1 MMMYIVIRGDIG
13 VIEDIDEEI
22 DLDELEEKLQNRLDE
37 EVSELKFL
45 VEEKRKIGSVDNL
58 GEIIKET
65 VWEQF
70 LNQIAI
76 VAGEDFIKENRN
88 LTLNLSN
95 EAHIQT
101 TENFIKGNIAIHNN
115 YIDYKERYDDWNE
128 NFQKDLNGNI
138 ITHTTRAGKEEN
150 TLVRG
155 ARNIFDKNRPTGLS
169 SDNIDMDHTISA
181 GEIIR
186 DPKANA
192 HMSKKE
198 QVEFANSEVN
208 LNKMNASLNRS
219 KGDKSVSDWLDN
231 PNSNGQKPKEIFN
244 ISSDDESKLREKDF
258 KAREEYKKI
267 KDSAEEKSMILGKK
281 SQKEEAFK
289 VTGKALRAVFMQLL
303 AELIKEIIAK
313 LVKWFKS
320 VKKSLSTLLE
330 SLKEAI
336 HSFIGK
342 LKTHL
347 INAGIAI
354 VSTIAT
360 AIIGPIFVTIKKVWM
375 ILQKG
380 WNSLKEAI
388 EYIRNPENKNKPVGI
403 LFMEVGKIIIAGL
416 TGIGALVVG
425 DKIEKG
431 LRTIPIFAKEIPLI
445 GSLANILGIF
455 FGAIIAGIIGAIAIN
470 FIQVQVEKCLKME
483 NVDLQIRKGNEIL
496 NLQSQVQ
503 AVSEVKLGY
512 HKNRVAQEVYDR
524 HMGAA
529 NEMKTMIENI
539 SNNCQVDDNINE
551 NLSDIDSMLNSLKD
565 E

>member
-1 MMMYIVIRGDIG
+1 M
-13 VIEDIDEEI
+13 IEDIDEEI
-22 DLDELEEKLQNRLDE
+22 DLDELEEKIQSRLDE

-45 VEEKRKIGSVDNL
+45 VEEKEKIGSVDNL
-58 GEIIKET
+58 GEIIKDT

-101 TENFIKGNIAIHNN
+101 TENFVKGNIAIHNN

-138 ITHTTRAGKEEN
+138 ITHTTRTGKEEN

-208 LNKMNASLNRS
+208 LNKMSASLNRS

-244 ISSDDESKLREKDF
+244 ISLAEESKLREKDF

-267 KDSAEEKSMILGKK
+267 KNEAEEKSMILGRK

-320 VKKSLSTLLE
+320 AKKALNTLLE

-336 HSFIGK
+336 NSFIGK

-347 INAGIAI
+347 INAGNTI

-360 AIIGPIFVTIKKVWM
+360 AIIGPIFNTIKKVWM

-416 TGIGALVVG
+416 TGIGALVLG
-425 DKIEKG
+425 DVIEKG
-431 LRTIPIFAKEIPLI
+431 LMTIPIFAIEIPLI

-524 HMGAA
+524 HIGAA

>member
-1 MMMYIVIRGDIG
+1 M
-13 VIEDIDEEI
+13 IEDIDEEI

-37 EVSELKFL
+37 EVLELKFL

>member
-1 MMMYIVIRGDIG
+1 M
-13 VIEDIDEEI
+13 IEDIDEEI

-45 VEEKRKIGSVDNL
+45 VEEKKKIGSVDNL

-88 LTLNLSN
+88 LTLDLSN

-101 TENFIKGNIAIHNN
+101 TENFVKGNIAIHNS

-138 ITHTTRAGKEEN
+138 ITHTTRTGKEEN

-155 ARNIFDKNRPTGLS
+155 ARNIFDKNRPTGLL

-186 DPKANA
+186 DPEANA

-267 KDSAEEKSMILGKK
+267 KNEAEEKSMILGRK

-289 VTGKALRAVFMQLL
+289 ITGKVLRAVFMQLL
-303 AELIKEIIAK
+303 SELIKEIIAK

-320 VKKSLSTLLE
+320 DKKALNTLLE

-336 HSFIGK
+336 NSFIGK
-342 LKTHL
+342 LETHL
-347 INAGIAI
+347 INAGKTI

-388 EYIRNPENKNKPVGI
+388 EYIRNPENKNKPIGI

-416 TGIGALVVG
+416 TGIGALVLG
-425 DKIEKG
+425 DVIEKG
-431 LRTIPIFAKEIPLI
+431 LMTIPIFAIQIPLI
-445 GSLANILGIF
+445 GSLANVLGIF

-483 NVDLQIRKGNEIL
+483 NVDLQIIKGNEIL

-503 AVSEVKLGY
+503 AVSEVRFGY
-512 HKNRVAQEVYDR
+512 HKNKVAQEVYDR
-524 HMGAA
+524 HMIAA
-529 NEMKTMIENI
+529 MEMKTAI
-539 SNNCQVDDNINE
+539 DNINE
-551 NLSDIDSMLNSLKD
+551 NLADIDSMLNSLKD

>member
-1 MMMYIVIRGDIG
+1 M
-13 VIEDIDEEI
+13 IEDIDEEI

-45 VEEKRKIGSVDNL
+45 VEEKKKIGSVDNL

-101 TENFIKGNIAIHNN
+101 TENFVKGNIAIHNN
-115 YIDYKERYDDWNE
+115 YIDYKERYDGWNE

-138 ITHTTRAGKEEN
+138 ITHTTRTGKEEN
-150 TLVRG
+150 TLARG

-267 KDSAEEKSMILGKK
+267 KDSAEEKSMILGRK

-320 VKKSLSTLLE
+320 AKKALNTLLE

-336 HSFIGK
+336 NSFIVK

-347 INAGIAI
+347 INAGNTI

-360 AIIGPIFVTIKKVWM
+360 AIIGPIFNTIKKVWM

-416 TGIGALVVG
+416 TGIGALVLG
-425 DKIEKG
+425 DVIEKG
-431 LRTIPIFAKEIPLI
+431 LMTIPIFAIEIPLI

-503 AVSEVKLGY
+503 AVSEVKFGY

-529 NEMKTMIENI
+529 NEMKTMIDNI

>member
-1 MMMYIVIRGDIG
+1 M
-13 VIEDIDEEI
+13 IEDIDDEI
-22 DLDELEEKLQNRLDE
+22 DLDELEEKIQSRLDE

-45 VEEKRKIGSVDNL
+45 VEEKEKIGSVDNL
-58 GEIIKET
+58 GEIIKDT

-101 TENFIKGNIAIHNN
+101 TENFVKGNIAIHNN

-138 ITHTTRAGKEEN
+138 ITHTTRTGKEEN

-208 LNKMNASLNRS
+208 LNKMSVSLNRS

-244 ISSDDESKLREKDF
+244 ISLAEESKLREKDF

-267 KDSAEEKSMILGKK
+267 KNEAEEKSMILGRK

-320 VKKSLSTLLE
+320 AKKALNTLLE

-336 HSFIGK
+336 NSFIGK

-347 INAGIAI
+347 INAGNTI

-360 AIIGPIFVTIKKVWM
+360 AIIGPIFNTIKKVWM

-416 TGIGALVVG
+416 TGIGALVLG
-425 DKIEKG
+425 DVIEKG
-431 LRTIPIFAKEIPLI
+431 LMTIPIFAIEIPLI

-524 HMGAA
+524 HIGAA
-529 NEMKTMIENI
+529 NEMKTIIENI

>member
-1 MMMYIVIRGDIG
+1 M
-13 VIEDIDEEI
+13 IEDIDEEI

-45 VEEKRKIGSVDNL
+45 VEEKKKIGSVDNL

-88 LTLNLSN
+88 LTLDLSN

-101 TENFIKGNIAIHNN
+101 TENFVKGNIAIHNS

-138 ITHTTRAGKEEN
+138 ITHTTRTGKEEN

-155 ARNIFDKNRPTGLS
+155 ARNIFDKNRPTGLL

-445 GSLANILGIF
+445 GSLANVLGIF

-503 AVSEVKLGY
+503 AVSEVRFGY
-512 HKNRVAQEVYDR
+512 HKNKVAQEVYDR
-524 HMGAA
+524 HMIAA
-529 NEMKTMIENI
+529 MEMKTAIDNI
-539 SNNCQVDDNINE
+539 GDNCQANDNINE
-551 NLSDIDSMLNSLKD
+551 NLADIDSMLNSLKD

>member
-1 MMMYIVIRGDIG
+1 M
-13 VIEDIDEEI
+13 IEDIDEEI

-45 VEEKRKIGSVDNL
+45 VEEKKKIGSVDNL

-88 LTLNLSN
+88 LTLDLSN

-101 TENFIKGNIAIHNN
+101 TENFVKGNIAIHNS

-138 ITHTTRAGKEEN
+138 ITHTTRTGKEEN

-155 ARNIFDKNRPTGLS
+155 ARNIFDKNRPTGLL

-445 GSLANILGIF
+445 GSLANVLGIF

-483 NVDLQIRKGNEIL
+483 NVDLQIIKGNEIL

-503 AVSEVKLGY
+503 AVSEVRFGY
-512 HKNRVAQEVYDR
+512 HKNKVAQEVYDR
-524 HMGAA
+524 HMIAA
-529 NEMKTMIENI
+529 MEMKTAIDNI
-539 SNNCQVDDNINE
+539 GDNCQANDNINE
-551 NLSDIDSMLNSLKD
+551 NLADIDSMLNSLKD

>member
-1 MMMYIVIRGDIG
+1 M
-13 VIEDIDEEI
+13 IEDIDEEI

-45 VEEKRKIGSVDNL
+45 VEEKKKIGSVDNL
-58 GEIIKET
+58 GEIIKDT

-88 LTLNLSN
+88 LTLDLSN

-101 TENFIKGNIAIHNN
+101 TENFVKGNIAIHNS

-138 ITHTTRAGKEEN
+138 ITHTTRTGKEEN

-169 SDNIDMDHTISA
+169 SDNIDIDHTISA

-186 DPKANA
+186 DPEANA

-347 INAGIAI
+347 INAGNAI

-360 AIIGPIFVTIKKVWM
+360 AIIGPIFATIKKVWM
-375 ILQKG
+375 ILKKG

-388 EYIRNPENKNKPVGI
+388 EYIRNPENKNKPIGI

-416 TGIGALVVG
+416 TGIGALVLG
-425 DKIEKG
+425 DVIEKG
-431 LRTIPIFAKEIPLI
+431 LMTIPIFAIQIPLI
-445 GSLANILGIF
+445 GSLANVLGIF

-483 NVDLQIRKGNEIL
+483 NVDLQIIKGNEIL

-503 AVSEVKLGY
+503 AVSEVRFGY
-512 HKNRVAQEVYDR
+512 HKNKVAQEVYDR
-524 HMGAA
+524 HMIAA
-529 NEMKTMIENI
+529 MEMKTAIDNI
-539 SNNCQVDDNINE
+539 GDNCQANDNINE
-551 NLSDIDSMLNSLKD
+551 NLADIDSMLNSLKD

>member
-1 MMMYIVIRGDIG
+1 M
-13 VIEDIDEEI
+13 IEDIDEEI

-45 VEEKRKIGSVDNL
+45 VEEKKKIGSVDNL

-101 TENFIKGNIAIHNN
+101 TENFVKGNIAIHNN
-115 YIDYKERYDDWNE
+115 YIDYKERYDGWNE

-138 ITHTTRAGKEEN
+138 ITHTTRTGKEEN
-150 TLVRG
+150 TLARG

-169 SDNIDMDHTISA
+169 SDNIDMDYTISA

-330 SLKEAI
+330 SLKESI

-347 INAGIAI
+347 INAGKTI

-360 AIIGPIFVTIKKVWM
+360 AIIGPIFITIKKVWM

-388 EYIRNPENKNKPVGI
+388 EYIRNPENKNKPIGI

-416 TGIGALVVG
+416 TGIGALVLG
-425 DKIEKG
+425 DVIEKG
-431 LRTIPIFAKEIPLI
+431 LMTIPIFAIQIPLI
-445 GSLANILGIF
+445 GSLANVLGIF

-483 NVDLQIRKGNEIL
+483 NVDLQIIKGNEIL

-503 AVSEVKLGY
+503 AVSEVRFGY
-512 HKNRVAQEVYDR
+512 HKNKVAQEVYDR
-524 HMGAA
+524 HMIAA
-529 NEMKTMIENI
+529 MEMKTAIDNI
-539 SNNCQVDDNINE
+539 GDNCQVNDNINE
-551 NLSDIDSMLNSLKD
+551 NLADIDSMLNSLKD

>member
-1 MMMYIVIRGDIG
+1 M
-13 VIEDIDEEI
+13 IEDIDEEI

-45 VEEKRKIGSVDNL
+45 VEEKKKIGSVDNL
-58 GEIIKET
+58 GEIIKDI

-88 LTLNLSN
+88 LTLDLSN

-101 TENFIKGNIAIHNN
+101 TENFVKGNIAIHNS

-138 ITHTTRAGKEEN
+138 ITHTTRTGKEEN
-150 TLVRG
+150 TLARG

-169 SDNIDMDHTISA
+169 SDNIDIDHTISA

-186 DPKANA
+186 DPEANA

-267 KDSAEEKSMILGKK
+267 KNEAEEKSMILGRK

-289 VTGKALRAVFMQLL
+289 ITGKVLRAVFMQLL
-303 AELIKEIIAK
+303 SELIKEIIAK

-320 VKKSLSTLLE
+320 DKKALNTLLE

-336 HSFIGK
+336 NSFIGK
-342 LKTHL
+342 LETHL
-347 INAGIAI
+347 INAGKTI

-388 EYIRNPENKNKPVGI
+388 EYIRNPENKNKPIGI
-403 LFMEVGKIIIAGL
+403 LFMEVGNIIIAGL
-416 TGIGALVVG
+416 TGIGALVLG
-425 DKIEKG
+425 DVIEKR
-431 LRTIPIFAKEIPLI
+431 LMTIPIFAKDIPLI
-445 GSLANILGIF
+445 GSLANVLGIF

-483 NVDLQIRKGNEIL
+483 NVDLQIIKGNEIL

-503 AVSEVKLGY
+503 AVSEVRFGY
-512 HKNRVAQEVYDR
+512 HKNKVAQEVYDR
-524 HMGAA
+524 HMIAA
-529 NEMKTMIENI
+529 MEMKTAIDNI
-539 SNNCQVDDNINE
+539 GDNCQANDNINE
-551 NLSDIDSMLNSLKD
+551 NLADIDSMLNSLKD

>member
-1 MMMYIVIRGDIG
+1 M
-13 VIEDIDEEI
+13 IEDIDEEI

-45 VEEKRKIGSVDNL
+45 VEEKKKIGSVDNL

-88 LTLNLSN
+88 LTLDLSN

-101 TENFIKGNIAIHNN
+101 TENFVKGNIAIHNN
-115 YIDYKERYDDWNE
+115 YIDYKERYDGWNE

-138 ITHTTRAGKEEN
+138 ITHTTRTGKEEN
-150 TLVRG
+150 TLARG

-336 HSFIGK
+336 HSFIEK

-347 INAGIAI
+347 INAGNAI

-360 AIIGPIFVTIKKVWM
+360 AIIGLIFATIKKVWM

-388 EYIRNPENKNKPVGI
+388 EYIINPENKNKPIGI

-416 TGIGALVVG
+416 TGIGALVLG
-425 DKIEKG
+425 DVIEKG
-431 LRTIPIFAKEIPLI
+431 LMTIPIFAIQIPLI
-445 GSLANILGIF
+445 GSLANVLGIF

-483 NVDLQIRKGNEIL
+483 NVDLQIIKGNEIL

-503 AVSEVKLGY
+503 AVSEVRFGY
-512 HKNRVAQEVYDR
+512 HKNKVAQEVYDR

>member
-1 MMMYIVIRGDIG
+1 M
-13 VIEDIDEEI
+13 IEDIDEEI
-22 DLDELEEKLQNRLDE
+22 DLDELEEKIQSRLDE

-45 VEEKRKIGSVDNL
+45 VEEKEKIGSVDNL
-58 GEIIKET
+58 GEIIKDT

-101 TENFIKGNIAIHNN
+101 TENFVKGNIAIHNN

-138 ITHTTRAGKEEN
+138 ITHTTRTGKEEN

-208 LNKMNASLNRS
+208 LNKMSASLNRS

-231 PNSNGQKPKEIFN
+231 PNSNGQKPKEILK
-244 ISSDDESKLREKDF
+244 ISLAEESKLREKDF

-267 KDSAEEKSMILGKK
+267 KNEAEEKSMILGRR

-320 VKKSLSTLLE
+320 AKKALNTLLE

-336 HSFIGK
+336 NSFIVK

-347 INAGIAI
+347 INAGNTI

-360 AIIGPIFVTIKKVWM
+360 AIIGPIFNTIKKVWM

-416 TGIGALVVG
+416 TGIGALVLG
-425 DKIEKG
+425 DVIEKG
-431 LRTIPIFAKEIPLI
+431 LMTIPIFAIQIPLI

-524 HMGAA
+524 HIGAA
-529 NEMKTMIENI
+529 NEMKTMIDNI

>member
-1 MMMYIVIRGDIG
+1 M
-13 VIEDIDEEI
+13 IEDIDEEI

-45 VEEKRKIGSVDNL
+45 VEEKEKIGSVDNL

-101 TENFIKGNIAIHNN
+101 TENFVKGNIAIHNN

-138 ITHTTRAGKEEN
+138 ITHTTRTGKEEN

-289 VTGKALRAVFMQLL
+289 LTGKALRAVFMQLL

>member
-1 MMMYIVIRGDIG
+1 M
-13 VIEDIDEEI
+13 IENIDEEI

-45 VEEKRKIGSVDNL
+45 VEEKKKIGSVDNL

-88 LTLNLSN
+88 LTLDLSN

-101 TENFIKGNIAIHNN
+101 TENFVKGNIAIHNS

-138 ITHTTRAGKEEN
+138 ITHTTRTGKEEN

-320 VKKSLSTLLE
+320 IKKSLSTLLE

-347 INAGIAI
+347 INAGNAI
-354 VSTIAT
+354 ISTIAT
-360 AIIGPIFVTIKKVWM
+360 AIIGPIFATIKKVWM

-388 EYIRNPENKNKPVGI
+388 EYIRNPENKNKPIGI

-416 TGIGALVVG
+416 TGIGALVLG
-425 DKIEKG
+425 DVIEKG
-431 LRTIPIFAKEIPLI
+431 LMTIPIFAIQIPLI
-445 GSLANILGIF
+445 GSLANVLGIF

-483 NVDLQIRKGNEIL
+483 NVDLQIIKGNEIL

-503 AVSEVKLGY
+503 AVSEVRFGY
-512 HKNRVAQEVYDR
+512 HKNKVAQEVYDR
-524 HMGAA
+524 HMIAA
-529 NEMKTMIENI
+529 MEMKTAIDNI
-539 SNNCQVDDNINE
+539 GDNCQANDNINE
-551 NLSDIDSMLNSLKD
+551 NLADIDSMLNSLKD

>member
-1 MMMYIVIRGDIG
+1 M
-13 VIEDIDEEI
+13 
-22 DLDELEEKLQNRLDE
+22 
-37 EVSELKFL
+37 
-45 VEEKRKIGSVDNL
+45 
-58 GEIIKET
+58 
-65 VWEQF
+65 
-70 LNQIAI
+70 
-76 VAGEDFIKENRN
+76 
-88 LTLNLSN
+88 
-95 EAHIQT
+95 
-101 TENFIKGNIAIHNN
+101 
-115 YIDYKERYDDWNE
+115 
-128 NFQKDLNGNI
+128 
-138 ITHTTRAGKEEN
+138 
-150 TLVRG
+150 VRG

-231 PNSNGQKPKEIFN
+231 SNSNGQKPKEIFN

>member
-1 MMMYIVIRGDIG
+1 M
-13 VIEDIDEEI
+13 IEDIDEEI
-22 DLDELEEKLQNRLDE
+22 DLDELEEKIQSRLDK

-45 VEEKRKIGSVDNL
+45 VEEKEKIGSVDNL
-58 GEIIKET
+58 GEIIKDT

-101 TENFIKGNIAIHNN
+101 TENFVKGNIAIHNN

-138 ITHTTRAGKEEN
+138 ITHTTRTGKEEN

-208 LNKMNASLNRS
+208 LNKMSASLNRS

-244 ISSDDESKLREKDF
+244 ISFSEESKLREKDF

-267 KDSAEEKSMILGKK
+267 KDSAEEKSMILGRK

-320 VKKSLSTLLE
+320 AKKALNTLLE

-336 HSFIGK
+336 NSFIGK

-347 INAGIAI
+347 INAGNTI

-360 AIIGPIFVTIKKVWM
+360 AIIGPIFNTIKKVWM

-416 TGIGALVVG
+416 TGIGALVLG
-425 DKIEKG
+425 DVIEKG
-431 LRTIPIFAKEIPLI
+431 LMTIPIFAIEIPLI

-503 AVSEVKLGY
+503 AVSELKFGY

>member
-1 MMMYIVIRGDIG
+1 M
-13 VIEDIDEEI
+13 IEDIDEEI

-45 VEEKRKIGSVDNL
+45 VEEKKKIGSVDNL

-101 TENFIKGNIAIHNN
+101 TENFVKGNIAIHNN

-138 ITHTTRAGKEEN
+138 ITHTTRTGKEEN

-169 SDNIDMDHTISA
+169 SGNIDMDHTISA

-208 LNKMNASLNRS
+208 LNEMNSSLNRS

-289 VTGKALRAVFMQLL
+289 VTGKVLRVVFMQLL

-320 VKKSLSTLLE
+320 AKKTLNTLLE

-342 LKTHL
+342 LQTHL
-347 INAGIAI
+347 INVGIAI

-360 AIIGPIFVTIKKVWM
+360 AIIGPIFNIIKKVWM

-416 TGIGALVVG
+416 TGIGALVLG
-425 DKIEKG
+425 DEIEKG
-431 LRTIPIFAKEIPLI
+431 LRTIPIFDKEIPLI

-470 FIQVQVEKCLKME
+470 FIQVQVKKCLKME

-503 AVSEVKLGY
+503 AVSELKFGY
-512 HKNRVAQEVYDR
+512 HKNKIAQEVYDR
-524 HMGAA
+524 HMIAA
-529 NEMKTMIENI
+529 MEMKTAIDNI
-539 SNNCQVDDNINE
+539 GDNCQANDNINE
-551 NLSDIDSMLNSLKD
+551 NLADIDSMLNSLKD

>member
-1 MMMYIVIRGDIG
+1 M
-13 VIEDIDEEI
+13 IEDIDEEI

-45 VEEKRKIGSVDNL
+45 VEEKKKIGSVDNL

-101 TENFIKGNIAIHNN
+101 TENFVKGNIAIHNN
-115 YIDYKERYDDWNE
+115 YIDYKERYDGWNE

-138 ITHTTRAGKEEN
+138 ITHTTRTGKEEN

-155 ARNIFDKNRPTGLS
+155 ARNIFDKNRPIGLS

-320 VKKSLSTLLE
+320 AKKTLNTLLE

-360 AIIGPIFVTIKKVWM
+360 AIIGPIFVIIKKVWM

-388 EYIRNPENKNKPVGI
+388 EYIRNPENKNKPIGI

-416 TGIGALVVG
+416 TGIGALVLG
-425 DKIEKG
+425 DVIEKG
-431 LRTIPIFAKEIPLI
+431 LMTIPIFAIQIPLI
-445 GSLANILGIF
+445 GSLANVLGIF

-483 NVDLQIRKGNEIL
+483 NVDLQIIKGNEIL

-503 AVSEVKLGY
+503 AVSELKFGY
-512 HKNRVAQEVYDR
+512 RKNKIAQEVYDR
-524 HMGAA
+524 HMRAA

>member
-1 MMMYIVIRGDIG
+1 M
-13 VIEDIDEEI
+13 IEDIDKEI
-22 DLDELEEKLQNRLDE
+22 DLDEIEEKIQSRLDE

-45 VEEKRKIGSVDNL
+45 VEEKEKIGSVDNL

-88 LTLNLSN
+88 LTLDLSN

-101 TENFIKGNIAIHNN
+101 TENFVKGNIAIHNN
-115 YIDYKERYDDWNE
+115 YIDYKERYDGWNE

-138 ITHTTRAGKEEN
+138 ITHTTRTGKEEN

-169 SDNIDMDHTISA
+169 NDNIDIDHTISA

-186 DPKANA
+186 DPETNA

-258 KAREEYKKI
+258 KAREEYKEVKNET
-267 KDSAEEKSMILGKK
+267 EEKSMILGRK

-320 VKKSLSTLLE
+320 AKKALNTLLE

-347 INAGIAI
+347 INAGNTI

-360 AIIGPIFVTIKKVWM
+360 AIIGPIFNTIKKVWM

-416 TGIGALVVG
+416 TGIGALVLG
-425 DKIEKG
+425 DVIEKG
-431 LRTIPIFAKEIPLI
+431 LMTIPIFAIEIPLI

-503 AVSEVKLGY
+503 AVSEVKFGY
-512 HKNRVAQEVYDR
+512 HKNKVAQEVYDR

>member
-1 MMMYIVIRGDIG
+1 M
-13 VIEDIDEEI
+13 IEDIDEEI
-22 DLDELEEKLQNRLDE
+22 DLDELEEKIQSRLDE

-45 VEEKRKIGSVDNL
+45 VEEKEKIGSVDNL
-58 GEIIKET
+58 GEIIKDT

-101 TENFIKGNIAIHNN
+101 TENFVKGNIAIHNN
-115 YIDYKERYDDWNE
+115 YIDYKKRYDDWNE

-138 ITHTTRAGKEEN
+138 ITHTTRTGKEEN

-208 LNKMNASLNRS
+208 LNKMSASLNRS

-244 ISSDDESKLREKDF
+244 ISLAEESKLREKDF

-267 KDSAEEKSMILGKK
+267 KNEAEEKSMILGRK

-320 VKKSLSTLLE
+320 AKKALNTLLE

-336 HSFIGK
+336 NSFIGK

-347 INAGIAI
+347 INAGNTI

-360 AIIGPIFVTIKKVWM
+360 AIIGPIFNTIKKVWM

-416 TGIGALVVG
+416 TGIGALVLG
-425 DKIEKG
+425 DVIEKG
-431 LRTIPIFAKEIPLI
+431 LMTIPIFAIQIPLI

-496 NLQSQVQ
+496 NIQSQVQ

-524 HMGAA
+524 HIGAA
-529 NEMKTMIENI
+529 NEMKTIIENI
-539 SNNCQVDDNINE
+539 SNNCQIDDSINE

>member
-1 MMMYIVIRGDIG
+1 M
-13 VIEDIDEEI
+13 IENIDEKI

-45 VEEKRKIGSVDNL
+45 VEEKKKIGSVDNL

-88 LTLNLSN
+88 LTLDLSN

-101 TENFIKGNIAIHNN
+101 TENFVKGNIAIHNS

-138 ITHTTRAGKEEN
+138 ITHTTRTGKEEN

-155 ARNIFDKNRPTGLS
+155 ARNIFDKNRPIGLS

-186 DPKANA
+186 DPEANA
-192 HMSKKE
+192 HMPKKE

>member
-1 MMMYIVIRGDIG
+1 M
-13 VIEDIDEEI
+13 IEDIDEEI

-45 VEEKRKIGSVDNL
+45 VEEKKKIGSVDNL

-101 TENFIKGNIAIHNN
+101 TENFVKGNIAIHNN
-115 YIDYKERYDDWNE
+115 YIDYKERYDGWNE

-138 ITHTTRAGKEEN
+138 ITHTTRTGKEEN
-150 TLVRG
+150 TLARG

-330 SLKEAI
+330 SLKESI

-347 INAGIAI
+347 INAGKTI

-360 AIIGPIFVTIKKVWM
+360 AIIGPIFITIKKVWM

-388 EYIRNPENKNKPVGI
+388 EYIRNPENKNKPIGI

-416 TGIGALVVG
+416 TGIGALVLG
-425 DKIEKG
+425 DVIEKG
-431 LRTIPIFAKEIPLI
+431 LMTIPIFAIQIPLI
-445 GSLANILGIF
+445 GSLANVLGIF

-483 NVDLQIRKGNEIL
+483 NVDLQIIKGNEIL

-503 AVSEVKLGY
+503 AVSEVRFGY
-512 HKNRVAQEVYDR
+512 HKNKVAQEVYDR
-524 HMGAA
+524 HMIAA
-529 NEMKTMIENI
+529 MEMKTAIDNI
-539 SNNCQVDDNINE
+539 GDNCQVNDNINE
-551 NLSDIDSMLNSLKD
+551 NLADIDSMLNSLKD

>member
-1 MMMYIVIRGDIG
+1 M
-13 VIEDIDEEI
+13 IEDIDEEI

-45 VEEKRKIGSVDNL
+45 VEEKKKIGSVDNL

-101 TENFIKGNIAIHNN
+101 TENFVKGNIAIHNN
-115 YIDYKERYDDWNE
+115 YIDYKERYDGWNE

-138 ITHTTRAGKEEN
+138 ITHTTRTGKEEN
-150 TLVRG
+150 TLARG

-342 LKTHL
+342 LKIHL
-347 INAGIAI
+347 INAGNAI

-360 AIIGPIFVTIKKVWM
+360 AIIGSIFATIKKVWM

-388 EYIRNPENKNKPVGI
+388 EYIRNPENKNKPIGI

-416 TGIGALVVG
+416 TGIGALVLG
-425 DKIEKG
+425 DVIEKG
-431 LRTIPIFAKEIPLI
+431 LMTIPIFAIQIPLI
-445 GSLANILGIF
+445 GSLANVLGIF

-483 NVDLQIRKGNEIL
+483 NVDLQIIKGNEIL

-503 AVSEVKLGY
+503 AVSELRFGY
-512 HKNRVAQEVYDR
+512 YKNKVAQEVYDR

-529 NEMKTMIENI
+529 NEMKTMIDNI
-539 SNNCQVDDNINE
+539 SNNCQVDNNINE
-551 NLSDIDSMLNSLKD
+551 SLSDIDSMLNSLKD

>member
-1 MMMYIVIRGDIG
+1 M
-13 VIEDIDEEI
+13 IEDIDEEI

-45 VEEKRKIGSVDNL
+45 VEEKKKIGSVDNL

-101 TENFIKGNIAIHNN
+101 TENFVKGNIAIHNS

-128 NFQKDLNGNI
+128 SFQKDLNGNI
-138 ITHTTRAGKEEN
+138 ITHTTRTGKEEN

-169 SDNIDMDHTISA
+169 SDNIDIDHTISA

-186 DPKANA
+186 DPEANA

-267 KDSAEEKSMILGKK
+267 KNKAEEKSMILGRK

-289 VTGKALRAVFMQLL
+289 VTGKALRSVFMQLL

-320 VKKSLSTLLE
+320 AKKTLNTLLE

-360 AIIGPIFVTIKKVWM
+360 AIIGPIFVTIKKVWI

-416 TGIGALVVG
+416 TGIGALVLG
-425 DKIEKG
+425 DEIEKG
-431 LRTIPIFAKEIPLI
+431 LRTIPIFDKEIPLI

-512 HKNRVAQEVYDR
+512 YKNRVAQEVYDR

-551 NLSDIDSMLNSLKD
+551 NLSDIDSILNSLKD

>member
-1 MMMYIVIRGDIG
+1 M
-13 VIEDIDEEI
+13 
-22 DLDELEEKLQNRLDE
+22 
-37 EVSELKFL
+37 
-45 VEEKRKIGSVDNL
+45 
-58 GEIIKET
+58 
-65 VWEQF
+65 
-70 LNQIAI
+70 
-76 VAGEDFIKENRN
+76 
-88 LTLNLSN
+88 
-95 EAHIQT
+95 
-101 TENFIKGNIAIHNN
+101 
-115 YIDYKERYDDWNE
+115 
-128 NFQKDLNGNI
+128 
-138 ITHTTRAGKEEN
+138 
-150 TLVRG
+150 VRG

-347 INAGIAI
+347 INAGNAI

-360 AIIGPIFVTIKKVWM
+360 AIIGPIFATIKKVWM

-388 EYIRNPENKNKPVGI
+388 EYIRNPENKNKPIGI

-416 TGIGALVVG
+416 TGIGALVLG
-425 DKIEKG
+425 DVIEKG
-431 LRTIPIFAKEIPLI
+431 LMTIPIF
-445 GSLANILGIF
+445 
-455 FGAIIAGIIGAIAIN
+455 AGIIGAIAIN

-483 NVDLQIRKGNEIL
+483 NVDLQIIKGNEIL

-503 AVSEVKLGY
+503 AVSEVRFGY
-512 HKNRVAQEVYDR
+512 HKNKVAQEVYDR

-529 NEMKTMIENI
+529 NEMKTMIDNI
-539 SNNCQVDDNINE
+539 SNNCQVDNNINE
-551 NLSDIDSMLNSLKD
+551 SLSDIDSMLNSLKD

>member
-1 MMMYIVIRGDIG
+1 M
-13 VIEDIDEEI
+13 IEDIDEEI

-45 VEEKRKIGSVDNL
+45 VEEKKKIGSVDNL
-58 GEIIKET
+58 GEIIKDI

-88 LTLNLSN
+88 LTLDLSN

-101 TENFIKGNIAIHNN
+101 TENFVKGNIAIHNS

-138 ITHTTRAGKEEN
+138 ITHTTRTGKEEN
-150 TLVRG
+150 TLVSG

-186 DPKANA
+186 DPEANA

-267 KDSAEEKSMILGKK
+267 KNEAEEKSMILGRK

-342 LKTHL
+342 LETHL
-347 INAGIAI
+347 INAGKTI

-388 EYIRNPENKNKPVGI
+388 EYIRNPENKNKPIGI
-403 LFMEVGKIIIAGL
+403 LFMEVGNIIIAGL
-416 TGIGALVVG
+416 TGIGALVLG
-425 DKIEKG
+425 DVIEKR
-431 LRTIPIFAKEIPLI
+431 LMTIPIFAKDIPLI
-445 GSLANILGIF
+445 GSLANVLGIF

-483 NVDLQIRKGNEIL
+483 NVDLQIIKGNEIL

-503 AVSEVKLGY
+503 AVSEVRFGY
-512 HKNRVAQEVYDR
+512 HKNKVAQEVYDR
-524 HMGAA
+524 HMIAA
-529 NEMKTMIENI
+529 MEMKTAIDNI
-539 SNNCQVDDNINE
+539 GDNCQANDNINE
-551 NLSDIDSMLNSLKD
+551 NLADIDSMLNSLKD

>member
-1 MMMYIVIRGDIG
+1 M
-13 VIEDIDEEI
+13 IEDIDEEI
-22 DLDELEEKLQNRLDE
+22 DLDELEEKIQSRLDE

-45 VEEKRKIGSVDNL
+45 VEEKEKIGSVDNL
-58 GEIIKET
+58 GEIIKDT

-115 YIDYKERYDDWNE
+115 YIDYKERYDGWNE

-138 ITHTTRAGKEEN
+138 ITHTTRTGKEEN

-186 DPKANA
+186 DPEANA

-208 LNKMNASLNRS
+208 LNKINASLNRS

-267 KDSAEEKSMILGKK
+267 KNEAEEKSMILGRK

-289 VTGKALRAVFMQLL
+289 ITGKVLRAVFMQLL
-303 AELIKEIIAK
+303 SELIKEIIAK

-320 VKKSLSTLLE
+320 DKKALNTLLE

-336 HSFIGK
+336 NSFIGK
-342 LKTHL
+342 LETHL
-347 INAGIAI
+347 INAGKTI

-388 EYIRNPENKNKPVGI
+388 EYIRNPENKNKPIGI
-403 LFMEVGKIIIAGL
+403 LFMEVGNIIIAGL
-416 TGIGALVVG
+416 TGIGALVLG
-425 DKIEKG
+425 DVIEKR
-431 LRTIPIFAKEIPLI
+431 LMTIPIFAKDIPLI
-445 GSLANILGIF
+445 GSLANVLGIF

-483 NVDLQIRKGNEIL
+483 NVDLQIIKGNEIL

-503 AVSEVKLGY
+503 AVSEVRFGY
-512 HKNRVAQEVYDR
+512 HKNKVAQEVYDR
-524 HMGAA
+524 HMIAA
-529 NEMKTMIENI
+529 MEMKTAIDNI
-539 SNNCQVDDNINE
+539 GDNCQANDNINE
-551 NLSDIDSMLNSLKD
+551 NLADIDSMLNSLKD